1 MSSLAGKHIRIE
13 VQKMVIS
20 RQHLH
25 TLVDMVEESG
35 LATLY
40 EVMIRFIPEDEAA
53 PDEVAA
59 IAEARA
65 EYERGETVRLDDL
78 RQI

>member
-1 MSSLAGKHIRIE
+1 MA
-13 VQKMVIS
+13 IS

-40 EVMIRFIPEDEAA
+40 DVMIRFVPEDDAS
-53 PDEVAA
+53 PDEIEA
-59 IAEARA
+59 IAQARD
-65 EYERGETVRLDDL
+65 EYARGETVRLSDL
-78 RQI
+78 RLG